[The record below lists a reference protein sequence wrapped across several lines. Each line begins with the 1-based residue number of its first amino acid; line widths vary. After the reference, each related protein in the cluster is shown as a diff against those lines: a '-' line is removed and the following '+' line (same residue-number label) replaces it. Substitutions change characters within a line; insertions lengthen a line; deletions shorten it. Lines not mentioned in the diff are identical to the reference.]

1 MGYAWGKGRPTV
13 LLIRE
18 SKQPLRFDVQGQRCI
33 KYKTIR
39 SLETALTKMLS
50 ELKSAGAI

>member
-1 MGYAWGKGRPTV
+1 V